1 MYGVKKMLKYIL
13 IALCLIFALF
23 GLSEF
28 LHLLKLKFIS
38 GNKAATYSL
47 LLLSDNMPD
56 RQIAYAGE
64 QRLWHGNAYAD
75 HIIAVNAGI
84 SDKDNKLCRDTA
96 NKYGIDYCTADKL
109 GELLNDY
116 IGTAKN
122 YGGVPNGGGNNRK

>member
-84 SDKDNKLCRDTA
+84 SDKDDRLCRDTA
-96 NKYGIDYCTADKL
+96 VGS
-109 GELLNDY
+109 
-116 IGTAKN
+116 N
-122 YGGVPNGGGNNRK
+122 YKASVFVSIKFF